1 METNAALALLISL
14 LVLFG
19 LGFWWLLGMTIRKG
33 PDRAR
38 EVGKAGGLFNFSSQQ
53 KGSSRRKIAPNDAIK
68 ERLEKT
74 FADSASRTE
83 D

>member
-1 METNAALALLISL
+1 METNAALALLLSL

-33 PDRAR
+33 PDRASAR
-38 EVGKAGGLFNFSSQQ
+38 GKGGGLFNFSSQQ

>member
-1 METNAALALLISL
+1 METNAALALLLSL

-33 PDRAR
+33 PDRASAG
-38 EVGKAGGLFNFSSQQ
+38 GKGGGLFNFSSQQ

>member
-1 METNAALALLISL
+1 
-14 LVLFG
+14 
-19 LGFWWLLGMTIRKG
+19 MTIRKG
-33 PDRAR
+33 RGGAS
-38 EVGKAGGLFNFSSQQ
+38 EGGKGGGLFNFSSQQ